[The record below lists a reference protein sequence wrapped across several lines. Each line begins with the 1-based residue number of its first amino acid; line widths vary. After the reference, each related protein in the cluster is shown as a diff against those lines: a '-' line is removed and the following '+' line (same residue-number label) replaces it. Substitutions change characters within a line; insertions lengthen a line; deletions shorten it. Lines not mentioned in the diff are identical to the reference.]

1 MVQKF
6 GGTSVGKF
14 PDKVSAIDPPAI
26 HSMNYLSLFL
36 LCEELSADG
45 AALGQIARDI
55 VRLVDSVGINPQ
67 PISKKRGANE
77 SL

>member
-14 PDKVSAIDPPAI
+14 PDKVSEIIAWI
-26 HSMNYLSLFL
+26 LFL
-36 LCEELSADG
+36 ESLYLDSCDGLSADG

-55 VRLVDSVGINPQ
+55 VRLVTLLELMLSSSQD
-67 PISKKRGANE
+67 NE
-77 SL
+77 PL